1 MRDVVGEG
9 GRQVNGS
16 NSEIG
21 TVSGD
26 DTYWG
31 QPFSR

>member
-1 MRDVVGEG
+1 MKDVVGEG

-21 TVSGD
+21 TVSND
-26 DTYWG
+26 DIYWG
-31 QPFSR
+31 EHFSR